1 MRNGVNSRFRC
12 EELSKHAEKSD
23 CESNRN
29 CPVGIGVVPD
39 LGSGR
44 RIMDDLMRVASLVAI
59 TVLSIQMGLFFNW
72 ALLSLMLKAMNRV
85 RPTAVGST
93 QSSSTPPNWA

>member
-1 MRNGVNSRFRC
+1 MPKSQAAKANGITLAVFGWF
-12 EELSKHAEKSD
+12 LTW
-23 CESNRN
+23 
-29 CPVGIGVVPD
+29 
-39 LGSGR
+39 GSGR
-44 RIMDDLMRVASLVAI
+44 KIMDDLIRVASLVVI

-93 QSSSTPPNWA
+93 KSSSTPPNWA